1 MEAALA
7 FSSGGSLPCY
17 EVAVSPAA
25 LAEAAILP
33 LVDLLASECTDA
45 QREAATQALHS
56 LTSKVAN
63 IFDPRETPLGDL
75 LVRTGGVSP
84 LVALLREG
92 SVAQKEYAAGTLHNL
107 ANTSA
112 HRTAIADAGAI
123 VPLVLLARDGTDT
136 QKEHSALALGDLAFQ
151 HATTTVSPSPRRAAP
166 RCSRPWRRM
175 ARQCSNRSRTLHCTT
190 CRINLRARRRSC
202 AHRSAPTPVMI
213 HDAHMHLVL
222 LAARCS
228 CRCIAV
234 LTVRIVSSG

>member
-56 LTSKVAN
+56 PTSKVAN
-63 IFDPRETPLGDL
+63 IFDPRETPLGGL

-151 HATTTVSPSPRRAAP
+151 HATNRVAITKAGGAEVLASLAQDGTAMQQSIAYFALHNLSNQLEGSASVV
-166 RCSRPWRRM
+166 RP
-175 ARQCSNRSRTLHCTT
+175 
-190 CRINLRARRRSC
+190 
-202 AHRSAPTPVMI
+202 P
-213 HDAHMHLVL
+213 
-222 LAARCS
+222 
-228 CRCIAV
+228 
-234 LTVRIVSSG
+234 